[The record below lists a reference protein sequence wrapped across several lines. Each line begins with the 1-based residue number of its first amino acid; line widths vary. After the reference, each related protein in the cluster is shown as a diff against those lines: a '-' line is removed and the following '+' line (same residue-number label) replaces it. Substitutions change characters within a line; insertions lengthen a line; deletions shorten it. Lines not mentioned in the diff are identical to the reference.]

1 VIQEDKY
8 MGLHECFMSHRRV
21 FDMIAILALLVGAS
35 WGQTNGTTSNDSP
48 VSTPSV
54 AAPQLMPAQAAAA
67 GVGQPPA
74 QSTDILI
81 GSGDLLEVSVYG
93 APDFEKKETRVSD
106 DGKIILPL
114 IGAQHVQGL
123 TVGQAQALIAR
134 KLADGDFFNDPQVSL
149 GIKEYATQGISVL
162 GAVQK
167 PGVYP
172 MLGPHRLFDALSAA
186 GGLAPQAGRIV
197 TIMHRNAPDQP
208 ITINLGKEIQ
218 GSVEGNT
225 SIYPGD
231 TIMVSKAGIIYVV
244 GEVKKPGGFVI
255 DHGDMTVL
263 QSLAMAEG
271 ANPNASLNSAKLIRT
286 VDGRKQEYPVPLK
299 QILTQKAPDMKLQ
312 ADDIVFIPTSA
323 GKSAARRS
331 IEAILQTAT
340 GIAIY
345 HP

>member
-1 VIQEDKY
+1 
-8 MGLHECFMSHRRV
+8 MGFHDCFMSQRRV
-21 FDMIAILALLVGAS
+21 LGMIAILALLVGVS
-35 WGQTNGTTSNDSP
+35 SGQTNGTISNDSP
-48 VSTPSV
+48 MTIPSV
-54 AAPQLMPAQAAAA
+54 AAPQSTLSQAAAA
-67 GVGQPPA
+67 GVGQPPI
-74 QSTDILI
+74 QSTGILI

-134 KLADGDFFNDPQVSL
+134 QLAAGDFFNDPQVSL
-149 GIKEYATQGISVL
+149 SIREYATQGVSVL
-162 GAVQK
+162 GSVQK

-186 GGLAPQAGRIV
+186 GGLTPQAGRIV

-208 ITINLGKEIQ
+208 ITISLGKEIQ
-218 GSVEGNT
+218 GSVEGNA

-255 DHGDMTVL
+255 EHGDMSVL

-271 ANPNASLNSAKLIRT
+271 ANPNAALDSAKLIRT
-286 VDGRKQEYPVPLK
+286 VDGRKQEYPIQLK
-299 QILTQKAPDMKLQ
+299 KILTQKAPDMKLQ
-312 ADDIVFIPTSA
+312 ADDILFIPTSL
-323 GKSAARRS
+323 GKSTARRTM
-331 IEAILQTAT
+331 EAILQTAT